1 MRICGTALVGA
12 LLIALPVCGA
22 AQGDRPG
29 ELAMD
34 VRDFVR
40 AVYVEGVPYDAATRY
55 TSEDSAVLLEM
66 LGDHANALYWPNITM
81 VLGVIGDDAVVEPLI
96 DFVHGRNGGTEWST
110 SVYRGRVSAVGAL
123 GYLVNKNESPA
134 ARAALEYLL
143 DSVDPATWDD
153 REIPWLAGRKDA
165 GRIREQLSVTAILG
179 LAITGRDEA
188 ADRLNELLDD
198 ERTPTRL
205 RSVTESVR
213 PALDEIRAH
222 GLSAYYQ
229 GGKRLAIASAS
240 R

>member
-29 ELAMD
+29 EPAVD

-40 AVYVEGVPYDAATRY
+40 AAYVEGVPYDAATRY

-81 VLGVIGDDAVVEPLI
+81 VLGVIGDDAVVDPLI

-110 SVYRGRVSAVGAL
+110 SVYRGRISAVGAL

-134 ARAALEYLL
+134 ARAALDYLL
-143 DSVDPATWDD
+143 DSVDPAAWDD
-153 REIPWLAGRKDA
+153 RELPWLVGREDA

-179 LAITGRDEA
+179 LVITGRDEA

-205 RSVTESVR
+205 RNVTESVR

-229 GGKRLAIASAS
+229 GGKGPAIASAS